1 MFFRKLYLKIRLYL
15 YSIRDTISQLVILTL
30 AGILLYAFLN
40 GIVINKFILG
50 KAYSE
55 QIKKNYSS
63 AISYYNLAYSYFKID
78 HYSKENQKMYFEIPY
93 RIALCYLAK
102 NDKQNAIK
110 TMLDEVVTVQGDYGL
125 FSRDSAFFVR
135 KYLIDFYLINNCIGL
150 ANREF
155 NNLLFIYKSIGYD
168 DSSLADVDRLLGD
181 LYYQQKDYDNAMISY
196 QKAFESYSKLISI
209 DYEIYVRMVSRMGD
223 YFNKQK
229 QTDLSVKLYQKALE
243 LISST
248 GGENTEYNADL
259 LLKLGDIYIQQDNKV
274 KDAIKCYEQAIS
286 IIKGLWGATYNKQ
299 NLIQYLTTLKGLY
312 DQDNQYTKS
321 RAVELEL
328 ARMRR
333 FSFVL

>member
-15 YSIRDTISQLVILTL
+15 YSIRDTLGQLVILTL
-30 AGILLYAFLN
+30 AGILLYAFIN
-40 GIVINKFILG
+40 GVVINKYLLG

-63 AISYYNLAYSYFKID
+63 AISYYNLAYSYFKMD

-93 RIALCYLAK
+93 KIASCYLAR
-102 NDKQNAIK
+102 NDRQNAIK
-110 TMLDEVVTVQGDYGL
+110 TMLDEVVTIQGDYGL
-125 FSRDSAFFVR
+125 FSKDYAFFIR
-135 KYLIDFYLINNCIGL
+135 KYLIDFYLINNCVTL

-168 DSSLADVDRLLGD
+168 ENSLADIDRLLGD

-196 QKAFESYSKLISI
+196 QKSFNEYSKLISI
-209 DYEIYVRMVSRMGD
+209 DCEIFTRMVSRMGSF
-223 YFNKQK
+223 FNSQK
-229 QTDLSVKLYQKALE
+229 QTDLSIKLYKKALD
-243 LISST
+243 IMKTMGAS
-248 GGENTEYNADL
+248 NTEYYADT
-259 LLKLGDIYIQQDNKV
+259 LLKLGDLYAQENNKV
-274 KDAIKCYEQAIS
+274 KDAIKCYEEGIS
-286 IIKGLWGATYNKQ
+286 IIKGLWSATYNKQ
-299 NLIQYLTTLKGLY
+299 NLVQYLTMLKGLY

-321 RAVELEL
+321 RAIELEL